1 MKLFEKKKEFE
12 KLFANQSLG
21 RLFSKTKDGE
31 MRGIKGGDT
40 CPPRFACQRW
50 PCRDV

>member
-1 MKLFEKKKEFE
+1 MDEKIKEMKLVEKKEFE

-31 MRGIKGGDT
+31 TRGMKGGDAW
-40 CPPRFACQRW
+40 PPRFACQR
-50 PCRDV
+50 